1 MAAESSDEWRSKVP
15 SNGRRKFR
23 WTAPVSFDEWR
34 PKVLMNGGQ
43 KFQQMA
49 AESSDERRPKVP
61 MNGRRKFHRMAT
73 ESSNE
78 WRPKVPTC
86 RFDSDNG
93 NDREQTIIRFDDVDP
108 RLMWWSDTDD
118 WNDHWSEMKYS
129 TWWSLYINQ
138 SSIGCENTKTLNS

>member
-1 MAAESSDEWRSKVP
+1 
-15 SNGRRKFR
+15 
-23 WTAPVSFDEWR
+23 
-34 PKVLMNGGQ
+34 MNGGR

-86 RFDSDNG
+86 RFDSDDG

-108 RLMWWSDTDD
+108 RLMW
-118 WNDHWSEMKYS
+118 
-129 TWWSLYINQ
+129 
-138 SSIGCENTKTLNS
+138 